1 MMITELKAF
10 VLLAETGAVQAVAE
24 RLPLTQPAVTRQL
37 QRLESLLDVNLLDRR
52 AKPAR
57 LTSAGQA
64 VLREARK
71 VLAAVDELKR
81 AASTN
86 AQPQGTLRLGVVHAL
101 ADAQLADG
109 LEALGARYPGLGL
122 QLASGWTNELLPR
135 IDLGELDAAV
145 VFVAGTAGEVP
156 HSPGRLLATDEIV
169 FLAARKAA
177 LGRHPTLLELNQI
190 GWVLTPDGLCG
201 SRSALRAA
209 VESAGAPLHIAA
221 EVHDVG
227 LQLSLAERGLGVAL
241 LPRQRAMALRRP
253 QLRRIAPPGLRLAMQ
268 VSLVQAPH
276 LSALQQAVD
285 WLAQRLAGQDRQP

>member
-1 MMITELKAF
+1 MISELKAF
-10 VLLAETGAVQAVAE
+10 VLWAETGSVQAVAE

-37 QRLESLLDVNLLDRR
+37 QRLESLLDVALLDRR

-81 AASTN
+81 AASGN

-122 QLASGWTNELLPR
+122 QLASGWTSELLPR
-135 IDLGELDAAV
+135 VDRGELDAALVFMAGSAGV
-145 VFVAGTAGEVP
+145 VSP
-156 HSPGRLLATDEIV
+156 SPGSVLATEEIV

-177 LGRHPTLLELNQI
+177 LGRHPTLLELNAI

-201 SRSALRAA
+201 SRSALQAA
-209 VESAGAPLHIAA
+209 VERAGAQLRIAA
-221 EVHDVG
+221 EVHDIG
-227 LQLSLAERGLGVAL
+227 LQASLAERGLGIAL
-241 LPRQRAMALRRP
+241 VPRQRAAAMRRP
-253 QLRRIAPPGLRLAMQ
+253 QLRRITVPGLRLAME

-276 LSALQQAVD
+276 LGALQQAVD
-285 WLAQRLAGQDRQP
+285 WLGHRLARRGGPP

>member
-1 MMITELKAF
+1 M
-10 VLLAETGAVQAVAE
+10 
-24 RLPLTQPAVTRQL
+24 
-37 QRLESLLDVNLLDRR
+37 
-52 AKPAR
+52 
-57 LTSAGQA
+57 
-64 VLREARK
+64 
-71 VLAAVDELKR
+71 
-81 AASTN
+81 
-86 AQPQGTLRLGVVHAL
+86 
-101 ADAQLADG
+101 
-109 LEALGARYPGLGL
+109 
-122 QLASGWTNELLPR
+122 
-135 IDLGELDAAV
+135 
-145 VFVAGTAGEVP
+145 AGTAGGVP
-156 HSPGRLLATDEIV
+156 HAPGRLLATEEIV

-177 LGRHPTLLELNQI
+177 LGRQPTLLELNQI

-276 LSALQQAVD
+276 LGALQQAVD